1 VPARGLFVSVEGIEA
16 SGKSTL
22 LGGLAAWLQARGRAV
37 VVTREPGGTPLGEA
51 VRALFLEPGRRV
63 CAEAEALLM
72 NAARAQ
78 HVADVIE
85 PALAEGAWVLCDRFA
100 TATLAYQGYGRG
112 LELETLQNIARF
124 ATAGVE
130 PDVVLLVDVPAEVS
144 HERVVARAAASGQGE
159 DRLEL
164 ENAAFHTRVRD
175 GYLAL
180 AREDARIR
188 VLDGTRPPQA
198 LLADA
203 ARILGAAALAT

>member
-1 VPARGLFVSVEGIEA
+1 MPARGLFVSVEGIEA

-51 VRALFLEPGRRV
+51 VRALFLEPGRHV

-130 PDVVLLVDVPAEVS
+130 PDVVLLVDVPPEVS

-164 ENAAFHTRVRD
+164 ENAAFHARVRD

>member
-1 VPARGLFVSVEGIEA
+1 
-16 SGKSTL
+16 
-22 LGGLAAWLQARGRAV
+22 LGGLAAWLQVRGRTV
-37 VVTREPGGTPLGEA
+37 VVTREPGGTPLGDA
-51 VRALFLEPGRRV
+51 VRALFLEPGRRI
-63 CAEAEALLM
+63 APEAEALLI

-78 HVADVIE
+78 HVSDVIE
-85 PALAEGAWVLCDRFA
+85 PARRAGSWVLSDRFS

-112 LELETLQNIARF
+112 LELEALQAQTRF

-130 PDVVLLVDVPAEVS
+130 PDVVLLIDIPPELS
-144 HERVVARAAASGQGE
+144 HERVVARAVASGVAE

-164 ENAAFHTRVRD
+164 EDAAFHARVRE

-180 AREDARIR
+180 ARDDARIR

-203 ARILGAAALAT
+203 ARILGAAALLQ

>member
-1 VPARGLFVSVEGIEA
+1 M
-16 SGKSTL
+16 
-22 LGGLAAWLQARGRAV
+22 
-37 VVTREPGGTPLGEA
+37 TREPGGTPLGDA
-51 VRALFLEPGRRV
+51 VRALFLEPGRRIS
-63 CAEAEALLM
+63 AEAEALLI

-78 HVADVIE
+78 HVSDVIE
-85 PALAEGAWVLCDRFA
+85 PARRAGSWVLSDRFS

-112 LELETLQNIARF
+112 LELEALQAQTRF

-130 PDVVLLVDVPAEVS
+130 PDVVLLIDIPPELS
-144 HERVVARAAASGQGE
+144 HERVVARAVASGVAE

-164 ENAAFHTRVRD
+164 EDAAFHARVRE

-180 AREDARIR
+180 ARDDARIR

-203 ARILGAAALAT
+203 ARILGAAALLQ

>member
-1 VPARGLFVSVEGIEA
+1 V
-16 SGKSTL
+16 
-22 LGGLAAWLQARGRAV
+22 GGLAAWLQVRGRTV
-37 VVTREPGGTPLGEA
+37 VVTREPGGTPLGDA
-51 VRALFLEPGRRV
+51 VRALFLEPGRRIS
-63 CAEAEALLM
+63 AEAEALLI

-78 HVADVIE
+78 HVSDVIE
-85 PALAEGAWVLCDRFA
+85 PARREGSWVLSDRFS

-112 LELETLQNIARF
+112 LELEALQAQTRF

-130 PDVVLLVDVPAEVS
+130 PDVVLLIDIPPELS
-144 HERVVARAAASGQGE
+144 HERVVARAASSGVGE

-164 ENAAFHTRVRD
+164 EDSAFHARVRE

-203 ARILGAAALAT
+203 ARILGAAALLQ